1 MEIVRVG
8 LPTFAREL
16 SHWPISQRIRSS
28 AVQTGVG
35 WPHCWQNAWMG
46 VLAPQD
52 EQTKRFFATLFLP
65 GPTRYE
71 QPIEAAAPVS
81 TISSAA
87 LGVVLRFHVRN
98 SLSDLQFRPTYPAA
112 HTSPIGPKS

>member
-35 WPHCWQNAWMG
+35 WPHFSQNAWMG
-46 VLAPQD
+46 VLAPHE
-52 EQTKRFFATLFLP
+52 EQTNLLRATVP
-65 GPTRYE
+65 PRNERTSRD
-71 QPIEAAAPVS
+71 PITELAG
-81 TISSAA
+81 
-87 LGVVLRFHVRN
+87 L
-98 SLSDLQFRPTYPAA
+98 Y
-112 HTSPIGPKS
+112 